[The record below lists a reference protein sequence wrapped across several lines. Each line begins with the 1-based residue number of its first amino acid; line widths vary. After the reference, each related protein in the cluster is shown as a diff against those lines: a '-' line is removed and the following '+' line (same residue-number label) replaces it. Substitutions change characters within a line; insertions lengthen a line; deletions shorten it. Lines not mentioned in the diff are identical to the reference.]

1 MPPSLRD
8 PDWPL
13 PALPARLYRGL
24 PRYDI
29 EGRPGTRSKR
39 VPRKETEPKGVKG
52 LSKQAMVVTMSEN
65 LTVAEIA
72 GMQNKGSGRTDST
85 ARSETG
91 YLQRSSRSNEV
102 TRRF

>member
-1 MPPSLRD
+1 
-8 PDWPL
+8 
-13 PALPARLYRGL
+13 
-24 PRYDI
+24 
-29 EGRPGTRSKR
+29 
-39 VPRKETEPKGVKG
+39 
-52 LSKQAMVVTMSEN
+52 MVVTMSEN